1 MVMQNLYSQY
11 KKQAVQT
18 MTPVEVVIKLYSE
31 IERQLAIG
39 IKGVEEDKNYAKS
52 NAAFLKAEE
61 CIDAL
66 REALDMSIPIAK
78 NLESL
83 YVFFYKEIVKANV
96 SKDLTEVKKIIPMF
110 GELRDA
116 FTQVSQMT
124 REEIEAQAKANEKK
138 GLFSGV

>member
-1 MVMQNLYSQY
+1 MVNPYAQY
-11 KKQAVQT
+11 KKQSVTT

-31 IERQLAIG
+31 IERQLSIG
-39 IKGVEEDKNYAKS
+39 IKCVEEKDYMKC
-52 NAAFLKAEE
+52 NAAFVKAEE

-66 REALDMSIPIAK
+66 REALDMSIPIAQ

-83 YVFFYKEIVKANV
+83 YIFFYKEIVKANV
-96 SKDLTEVKKIIPMF
+96 SKDLTELKKIIPMI

-124 REEIEAQAKANEKK
+124 REEIEAQAKTNEKK
-138 GLFSGV
+138 HLFG

>member
-1 MVMQNLYSQY
+1 MTNPYSQY
-11 KKQAVQT
+11 KKQSVTT

-39 IKGVEEDKNYAKS
+39 ISHVEQKDYAKS
-52 NAAFLKAEE
+52 NAAFIKAED

-66 REALDMSIPIAK
+66 REALDMSVPISQ

-96 SKDLTEVKKIIPMF
+96 SKDCTEVKKIIPMF

-116 FTQVSQMT
+116 FTQISQMT
-124 REEIEAQAKANEKK
+124 KEEIEAQDKANKKK
-138 GLFSGV
+138 GLF

>member
-1 MVMQNLYSQY
+1 MINPYSEY
-11 KKQAVQT
+11 KQQSVTT

-39 IKGVEEDKNYAKS
+39 MDFVEKKNYAKS
-52 NAAFLKAEE
+52 NAAFIKAED

-66 REALDMSIPIAK
+66 REALDMSVPISQ

-83 YVFFYKEIVKANV
+83 YIFFYKEIVKANV
-96 SKDLTEVKKIIPMF
+96 SKDCTEIKKIIPMI

-116 FTQVSQMT
+116 FTQISQMT
-124 REEIEAQAKANEKK
+124 REEIEAQEKQNHKK
-138 GLFSGV
+138 GIL